1 MQNNNLYH
9 QFRYVECERT
19 NHEEQ
24 PSVSGAVC
32 PSTAKIPYQQD
43 QDGAFPHNREQTFIE
58 LDYGKIYR
66 KVLYLMA
73 KTMVSCR
80 FSLKPIQWN
89 MISITLPH
97 SFNWTALKPFRWCPG
112 PRRLASYRRSAG
124 EAARAGAPPKA
135 CAASK
140 KVDDL
145 KTTFRKTGFCD
156 EMGHQFND
164 QSIYV
169 DYVV

>member
-1 MQNNNLYH
+1 MFNVNKQIMRNNNLYH

-66 KVLYLMA
+66 KVLYLM
-73 KTMVSCR
+73 V
-80 FSLKPIQWN
+80 KPWF
-89 MISITLPH
+89 P
-97 SFNWTALKPFRWCPG
+97 
-112 PRRLASYRRSAG
+112 
-124 EAARAGAPPKA
+124 
-135 CAASK
+135 
-140 KVDDL
+140 VDFPL
-145 KTTFRKTGFCD
+145 
-156 EMGHQFND
+156 N
-164 QSIYV
+164 QSSET
-169 DYVV
+169 